1 MRDLDF
7 LIQRSILKTGNR
19 LLNIRSDNLKAFDL
33 TPNQSET
40 LLFFDR
46 HPGAIILDLKDYL
59 QISHQA
65 ARNLV
70 ERMKEKDLLQAVVS
84 DTDGRAK
91 QIYLSSKGTAIC
103 NQLKQQ
109 GGRVGSEL
117 LRVLSETEQEN
128 LLHPLEKISSGP
140 LNQR

>member
-91 QIYLSSKGTAIC
+91 QIYLSSNTAIC

-109 GGRVGSEL
+109 GWPRGKRI
-117 LRVLSETEQEN
+117 LRLSETRKGE
-128 LLHPLEKISSGP
+128 LLHLLEKIP
-140 LNQR
+140 AEP